1 MFYSATQC
9 DAVHGTS
16 RNTMTNAYPRA
27 ELAPPTRP
35 EPPGGSLGRASP
47 DELETW
53 IEDRP
58 ARDNLQAVAVLDEA
72 LRSVHEVRI
81 EYPTLTGLTEV
92 LIARAAPVLGKIDLQ
107 LRQMP
112 VPLGR
117 KSLTLANAY
126 AELSRD
132 LANAL
137 LRLVDEGLEQRRIDG
152 RGAAPHLR
160 RAMVLLAGR
169 FIHFWRLY
177 QPLPA
182 NMWLQIYRTLEV
194 AEALGVADEPA
205 ADTERL
211 SGQTLSPDSVE
222 RLVGR
227 IAVVGSAGVYA
238 LHHGEVNV
246 LARWLESV
254 PLQCVTEIPAGAD
267 ESSPLLRLALRE
279 DHAPS
284 LVTGHPSPAPE
295 YRLVDLRPVLD
306 AIRSGPGAQART
318 GSWHPGTGALD
329 RRLLSL
335 WVVPP
340 TRRFSREPA
349 DVEPIITVTGL
360 ADIHNLV
367 RADYRHQRKLEVG
380 GLSGLPGSGGSSG
393 PARDPQ
399 HIPAALSLGIGD
411 PEEREQLSLA
421 VTGSARHSDEARFLS
436 DQNLDRLGAA
446 WNDAVR
452 GINPRI
458 ENTPQPG
465 ALRMLKPTAARLR
478 NLGAGGLN
486 LVLKSPAQKIYS
498 GDLIAVRATRK
509 GRVVWQLGM
518 IRWLRYDGPD
528 EVTVG
533 IEYLAPGCTPTEVR
547 LIRSNTPVGNPKPAL
562 FFHPHGKAEAGALV
576 FSPAAFA
583 AGNQVSFR
591 LAGEQRV
598 VKLDAVRPES
608 HTFSRADF
616 PMPAS
621 SHP

>member
-1 MFYSATQC
+1 
-9 DAVHGTS
+9 
-16 RNTMTNAYPRA
+16 MTESQPRA
-27 ELAPPTRP
+27 DLSRPARNPP
-35 EPPGGSLGRASP
+35 PPGTPGHLSP
-47 DELETW
+47 DELESW

-58 ARDNLQAVAVLDEA
+58 ARDNLQAVAVLTEA
-72 LRSVHEVRI
+72 LRSVNGALI
-81 EYPTLTGLTEV
+81 EYPALTGLTEV
-92 LIARAAPVLGKIDLQ
+92 LITRATPVLGKIDLQ

-117 KSLTLANAY
+117 KSLALANAY
-126 AELSRD
+126 AELSWE
-132 LANAL
+132 LALAL
-137 LRLVDEGLEQRRIDG
+137 LRLVDDRVEQRRING
-152 RGAAPHLR
+152 RAAAPHLR
-160 RAMVLLAGR
+160 RAMLLLAGR

-182 NMWLQIYRTLEV
+182 NMWLQIYRILEV
-194 AEALGVADEPA
+194 AESLGVATEPA
-205 ADTERL
+205 AETERL
-211 SGQTLSPDSVE
+211 SGQTHSPDSVE
-222 RLVGR
+222 HLVGR

-238 LHHGEVNV
+238 LRHGEVNV

-254 PLQCVTEIPAGAD
+254 PVPCTTEIPAGGD
-267 ESSPLLRLALRE
+267 ESRPLLRLPLRE

-284 LVTGHPSPAPE
+284 LVTGHPTPGPD
-295 YRLVDLRPVLD
+295 YRVVDLGPVLE
-306 AIRSGPGAQART
+306 AIRSGPAGQGRP
-318 GSWHPGTGALD
+318 GSWHPATGGLD

-360 ADIHNLV
+360 TDIHTLV

-380 GLSGLPGSGGSSG
+380 ELSGLPGSGGWSAPIGDS
-393 PARDPQ
+393 P
-399 HIPAALSLGIGD
+399 HIPAAVSFGIGD
-411 PEEREQLSLA
+411 PEESEQLSLA
-421 VTGSARHSDEARFLS
+421 VNAGSTRHSDETRFLS
-436 DQNLDRLGAA
+436 DQHLDRLGAA
-446 WNDAVR
+446 WNDAIR

-458 ENTPQPG
+458 ENVPQPG
-465 ALRMLKPTAARLR
+465 AVRMLQPTAARLR
-478 NLGAGGLN
+478 NRGAGGLN
-486 LVLKSPAQKIYS
+486 LVLRSPTQKIYS

-518 IRWLRYDGPD
+518 MRWLRYDGPD

-533 IEYLAPGCTPTEVR
+533 IEYLAPGCTPTDVR
-547 LIRSNTPVGNPKPAL
+547 LIRSNTPVGDAKPAL
-562 FFHPHGKAEAGALV
+562 FFHPHGKAETGALV

-591 LAGEQRV
+591 VAGEQLV

-621 SHP
+621 PHP